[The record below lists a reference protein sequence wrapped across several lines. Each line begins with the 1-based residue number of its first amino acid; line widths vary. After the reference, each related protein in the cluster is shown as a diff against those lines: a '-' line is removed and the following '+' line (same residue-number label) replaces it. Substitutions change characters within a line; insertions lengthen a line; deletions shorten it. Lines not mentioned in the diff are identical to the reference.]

1 MRMEKQKSDC
11 TTYEKFML
19 GLQIIDFVYIDRLIH
34 ILSID
39 IKQKCALAATN
50 ICCFYLGLPPWRA

>member
-34 ILSID
+34 ILSKNKNVLLLLLISVVF
-39 IKQKCALAATN
+39 I
-50 ICCFYLGLPPWRA
+50 